1 MKTYK
6 IATLALITGLIAA
19 TTLPAQASPR
29 RVGGRT
35 GQGTA
40 AAAGSVNG
48 NTWARGHAARSNSD
62 GSKTAVSGAAFKGAN
77 GSTAGR
83 TSTTTVNPDGSAVR
97 QGGFAAQGTR
107 GSASSQGSATRNA
120 DGSYAGS
127 RTSTG
132 TSAATGNT
140 YNGSTNYDS
149 VNGVSRAGTCTNAN
163 GAEIACPSRQ

>member
-6 IATLALITGLIAA
+6 IATVVLITSLIAA
-19 TTLPAQASPR
+19 ASIPAQARPS

-35 GQGTA
+35 GHGTA

-48 NTWARGHAARSNSD
+48 NTWARGHTARSNSD
-62 GSKTAVSGAAFKGAN
+62 GSKTAVSGGAFKGAN

-83 TSTTTVNPDGSAVR
+83 ASTTTVNPDGGAVR

-120 DGSYAGS
+120 DGTYTGS

-132 TSAATGNT
+132 TSSATGNT

-149 VNGVSRAGTCTNAN
+149 ANGVSHTGTCTNAS
-163 GAEIACPSRQ
+163 GAQIACPSRQ